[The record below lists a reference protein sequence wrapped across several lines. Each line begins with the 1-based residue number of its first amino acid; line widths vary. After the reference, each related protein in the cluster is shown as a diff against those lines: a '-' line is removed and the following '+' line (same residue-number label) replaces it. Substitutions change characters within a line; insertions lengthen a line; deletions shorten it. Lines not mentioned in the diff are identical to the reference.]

1 MTLKSRQSPAYMI
14 PYLEEYLHVLT
25 KYIKHLNASMLNKK
39 LNYLKLDEIWIRKY
53 LIKKT
58 Q

>member
-39 LNYLKLDEIWIRKY
+39 LNYLKLDEI
-53 LIKKT
+53 
-58 Q
+58 